1 MQVRFLSSAVMG
13 GMIIHPAFFIAVL
26 PWGIFRLTA
35 YGGPKWA
42 GGQQGR
48 FQPIVFVLIW
58 QYPGRAEQAGRGCA
72 WCAFSLFN
80 SHERC
85 LCTIDGFAQH
95 TYSFFIKSYNS
106 TWILPRGYGTMKSDK
121 NLTYV
126 VCARGFFSGPQR
138 QFVRFPDYIIAF
150 DRENAGG
157 TVRSFAHPAFIR
169 LLLKPLCLC
178 RRNEN
183 GSKSCN

>member
-48 FQPIVFVLIW
+48 FQPIVFVLSW
-58 QYPGRAEQAGRGCA
+58 QHPGRAEQAGRGCA
-72 WCAFSLFN
+72 RSAFSLFN

-126 VCARGFFSGPQR
+126 VCARGFFPGRNDNSFGFR
-138 QFVRFPDYIIAF
+138 II
-150 DRENAGG
+150 
-157 TVRSFAHPAFIR
+157 
-169 LLLKPLCLC
+169 LLLLIGRMPAGRWGALRIQHSSDCC
-178 RRNEN
+178 
-183 GSKSCN
+183 